1 MSGAGPDTPES
12 DPSPRSAARPRG
24 GRGLAAALLI
34 APIRFYRFFLSPW
47 IGRQCR
53 FTPTCSAYAIEA
65 IERHGAWR
73 GFWLAARRI
82 GRCHP
87 WSPGGLDPVP
97 PSRQAP
103 GKGTKCGEGC
113 SHSHRSRH
121 D

>member
-1 MSGAGPDTPES
+1 MM
-12 DPSPRSAARPRG
+12 R
-24 GRGLAAALLI
+24 ALLI

-65 IERHGAWR
+65 IERHGPGR
-73 GFWLAARRI
+73 GLWLAVRRI

-87 WSPGGLDPVP
+87 WTAGGYDPVP
-97 PSRQAP
+97 PGSDSSSSGPTGQP
-103 GKGTKCGEGC
+103 CCT
-113 SHSHRSRH
+113 HHHRTGH

>member
-1 MSGAGPDTPES
+1 MI
-12 DPSPRSAARPRG
+12 R
-24 GRGLAAALLI
+24 ALLI

-65 IERHGAWR
+65 IERHGPGR
-73 GFWLAARRI
+73 GLWLAVRRI

-87 WSPGGLDPVP
+87 WAAGGHDPVP
-97 PSRQAP
+97 TAGKVMGGCCGGRHSRT
-103 GKGTKCGEGC
+103 GL
-113 SHSHRSRH
+113 